1 MKILVQKF
9 GGTSLSTPALR
20 QQICHHIQQVLAE
33 GYRLVVVVS
42 AMGRKG
48 DAYATDT
55 LLSLASQSGNR
66 FTAREKDLLMSC
78 GEIISANIL
87 SSLLTECNIEN
98 IVLTG
103 GQAGIITNKN
113 YNHAHIVSIHP
124 KRILYELEQGK
135 VVVVTGFQGQTVDGE
150 ITTLGRGGSDT
161 SATALGV
168 ALCAEGVDIFTDVA
182 GIMTADPRIVE
193 DATPLEAVTYTE
205 MCNLAFQGAQVIH
218 PRAVEVAMQTNLPIR
233 VRSTMSNYPGTLV
246 TSITEAVSMTGVVK
260 DSLITGIT
268 QVSDVTQIKIS
279 AKPNQMDIQRKVF
292 QEMAANEISVDF
304 ISVNPS
310 GIAYTVYDEFSDQ
323 AEEILRKL
331 DLKLE
336 LTRHSAKVSMIG
348 GGIAGVPGVM
358 AKVMEALA
366 EEDIQI
372 LQSADSHTTIWILVH
387 GTDMV
392 KAVRALHRKFKL
404 HRTQDS

>member
-9 GGTSLSTPALR
+9 GGTSVSTPALR
-20 QQICHHIQQVLAE
+20 QRIYHHIQQALAE

-66 FTAREKDLLMSC
+66 LTAREKDLLMSC

-87 SSLLTECNIEN
+87 SSLLTQYHIEN

-103 GQAGIITNKN
+103 GQAGIMTNN
-113 YNHAHIVSIHP
+113 DYNRAQIISVHP
-124 KRILYELEQGK
+124 RRILYELEQGK
-135 VVVVTGFQGQTVDGE
+135 VVVVTGFQGQTIDGE

-161 SATALGV
+161 SAVALAV
-168 ALCAEGVDIFTDVA
+168 ALCAEYVDIFTDVA
-182 GIMTADPRIVE
+182 GIMTADPRIVA
-193 DATPLEAVTYTE
+193 DAAPLEAVTYTE
-205 MCNLAFQGAQVIH
+205 MCNLAFQGAKVIH
-218 PRAVEVAMQTNLPIR
+218 PRAVEMAMQSNLPIR
-233 VRSTMSNYPGTLV
+233 VRATMSDHPGTLV
-246 TSITEAVSMTGVVK
+246 TSTTEAVSVARAIK

-268 QVSDVTQIKIS
+268 QVADVTQIKVS
-279 AKPNQMDIQRKVF
+279 AEPNQMDIQRKVF
-292 QEMAANEISVDF
+292 QEMAVHEISVDF

-310 GIAYTVYDEFSDQ
+310 GIAYTVCDEFSEQ

-331 DLKLE
+331 DLKPE
-336 LTRHSAKVSMIG
+336 LTRHSAKVSMVG

-358 AKVMEALA
+358 AKIMEALT

-387 GTDMV
+387 GTDMA